1 MLKDKHALKHIE
13 EMKAKL
19 SDKPVPALLKAMLAV
34 DPNPTPTLTLT
45 LTLTPTLTPTLTLT
59 LTLALPTDYR
69 LLTLALTLTR
79 WTPRSA

>member
-34 DPNPTPTLTLT
+34 DPNTTP
-45 LTLTPTLTPTLTLT
+45 T